1 MQLSL
6 KHCTELELI
15 SYKILL
21 LHQINDSRD
30 VLIKVEKAI
39 TKIQKIK
46 LTPQKSGVFC
56 FYSKNFI
63 IFVLCGQLKKL
74 KENILDLRSSNMKDP
89 K

>member
-46 LTPQKSGVFC
+46 EKEANAQT
-56 FYSKNFI
+56 KN
-63 IFVLCGQLKKL
+63 
-74 KENILDLRSSNMKDP
+74 
-89 K
+89 